1 MAEILTRESMQFKG
15 GQGRERGMRE
25 RLPRQL
31 QSQNSRSRGRAEEED
46 RRAKVERGPRGG
58 EEPR

>member
-25 RLPRQL
+25 RLSRQL
-31 QSQNSRSRGRAEEED
+31 QSQNSRSQGRAGEED
-46 RRAKVERGPRGG
+46 RSKGKGGKRAERR
-58 EEPR
+58 